1 MSPSERRQKLI
12 EVLCCRRHD
21 TYYNLAFEFNVSTRT
36 ICRDIAA
43 LMCSYPLETVWGR
56 YGGGVKVADG
66 YYLYHRSLNAKQIS
80 LLTKLANQLIGDDL
94 DTMNSI
100 LVQFAP

>member
-43 LMCSYPLETVWGR
+43 LMCSYPLETVR
-56 YGGGVKVADG
+56 VLSIRIEKKVTYFSEVTVSD
-66 YYLYHRSLNAKQIS
+66 
-80 LLTKLANQLIGDDL
+80 
-94 DTMNSI
+94 
-100 LVQFAP
+100 

>member
-12 EVLCCRRHD
+12 EVLCLRRHD

-36 ICRDIAA
+36 ICRDIAF
-43 LMCSYPLETVWGR
+43 LMCSYPLETVRGR

-66 YYLYHRSLNAKQIS
+66 YYLYRKTLTLKQAALLQRLRDQLN
-80 LLTKLANQLIGDDL
+80 GDDL
-94 DTMNSI
+94 IIFNSI
-100 LVQFAP
+100 LLQFAL